1 MMMKRGQILGQ
12 PIMYIFYAI
21 VAVLILGFGIKMAA
35 DLSLFGKD
43 INMKS
48 FKEDINK
55 KANAVYS
62 DSYGSVVSL
71 ADIKVPSSVSE
82 ICFLD
87 SMESEIN
94 LSVVRDN
101 GLKQALNSSYNIIS
115 DKNVFIKGESL
126 ELEKISILDL
136 DEALICDDLSDGS
149 VDIKFINDGQV
160 IKAQHI

>member
-21 VAVLILGFGIKMAA
+21 VAVLILGFGIKMAV
-35 DLSLFGKD
+35 DLSIFGGD
-43 INMKS
+43 ITMKA

-87 SMESEIN
+87 SSEFDID
-94 LSVVRDN
+94 LSIVQDD
-101 GLKQALNSSYNIIS
+101 GLKQVLNSSYNVMS
-115 DKNVFIKGESL
+115 DKNIFIKGETL
-126 ELEKISILDL
+126 ELGKISVLDL
-136 DEALICDDLSDGS
+136 DETLICDDLTDGS
-149 VDIKFINDGQV
+149 VDINFISEGQT
-160 IKAQHI
+160 INAQHI